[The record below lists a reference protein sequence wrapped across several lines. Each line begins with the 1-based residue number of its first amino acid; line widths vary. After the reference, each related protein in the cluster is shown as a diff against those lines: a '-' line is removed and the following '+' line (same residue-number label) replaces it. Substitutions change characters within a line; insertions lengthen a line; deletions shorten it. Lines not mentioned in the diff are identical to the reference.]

1 MEKMLHPREIGDS
14 LTQSPAGIGSNFP
27 PGDIKI
33 GSALKE
39 RFSTIW
45 HYGHN
50 RRALRSSAARG
61 AVDRVYLG
69 HRFRAISVIDG
80 CICFGKMLSSIFSF
94 LFTTCPS
101 VPSLVLNLFCGAC
114 GTKTLLI
121 KNHFPSFVFAE
132 GETDLLEMHAF
143 GVQFNLIDR
152 ECIWN

>member
-1 MEKMLHPREIGDS
+1 MEKMLHPWEIGDS

-80 CICFGKMLSSIFSF
+80 CICFGKMLSYIFFFLIYNLPQCAELGAKSF
-94 LFTTCPS
+94 LW
-101 VPSLVLNLFCGAC
+101 
-114 GTKTLLI
+114 
-121 KNHFPSFVFAE
+121 
-132 GETDLLEMHAF
+132 
-143 GVQFNLIDR
+143 GVWNENTFN
-152 ECIWN
+152 